1 MRSPHR
7 SLSRVQGWFV
17 VILSLAMPRVAS
29 AADGAWV
36 NLNLST
42 HPGAR
47 SEFSAVYDPGRHR
60 MVIFGGADSSD
71 NAVTDVWALDLS
83 GNCTPSWKKLTVTG
97 TAPSYPSDYSAVYDT
112 AFDRMVVFG
121 GEHPGLNDFSNSVT
135 YLKFRANPDSADW
148 VGATP
153 ASGPCPRSGHSAYY
167 DGPRHRML
175 VFAGAYPDAVN
186 LPID

>member
-1 MRSPHR
+1 PTPAVHADLAAPALSGASPFPHPIGGRADHPKQVPINLFAASSAWMKHAGFPPRLEDKAMRSPHR

-71 NAVTDVWALDLS
+71 NAVTDVWALDLN
-83 GNCTPSWKKLTVTG
+83 GNCTPSWKQLKVTG

-121 GEHPGLNDFSNSVT
+121 GEHPGLND
-135 YLKFRANPDSADW
+135 
-148 VGATP
+148 
-153 ASGPCPRSGHSAYY
+153 
-167 DGPRHRML
+167 
-175 VFAGAYPDAVN
+175 
-186 LPID
+186 